1 MNIHIGSDH
10 AGFELKEK
18 LVNFLRGLGHEI
30 VDHGA
35 FAFDEKDDYPDFV
48 IPTAEAVAKD
58 LESKGIIIGGSGEG
72 EAMAANRILGARAAV
87 IYRYDEKIIT
97 LSREHNDAN
106 ILSFGARFLS
116 EDEAKDAVKIFL
128 ETNFSSEERHVR
140 RLKKF

>member
-1 MNIHIGSDH
+1 MKIHIGSDH

-58 LESKGIIIGGSGEG
+58 PESKGIIIGGSGEG
-72 EAMAANRILGARAAV
+72 RRWRQTEFRRPRAV
-87 IYRYDEKIIT
+87 IYRYDEK
-97 LSREHNDAN
+97 
-106 ILSFGARFLS
+106 
-116 EDEAKDAVKIFL
+116 
-128 ETNFSSEERHVR
+128 
-140 RLKKF
+140 